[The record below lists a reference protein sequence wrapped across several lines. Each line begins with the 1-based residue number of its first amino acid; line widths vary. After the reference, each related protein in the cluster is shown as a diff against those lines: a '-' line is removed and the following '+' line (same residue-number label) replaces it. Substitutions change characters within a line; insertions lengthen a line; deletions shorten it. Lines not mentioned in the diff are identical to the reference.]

1 MYLVVTVSTY
11 SSSYSSFCLMPS
23 ESCLQII
30 IIMRYLLLWFTSVNN
45 YARLYIK
52 SNPHLTYRPIHRLL
66 SSSSSSCCCCCCSFC
81 TLLLLLLKPADLVGA
96 GICLL
101 FVVVLVVIL
110 VKGVRVCV
118 LWSCVCVLL
127 WCVRCVYVKK
137 VLLLLLLFV
146 CFDICSF
153 RAKGIWASSVF

>member
-1 MYLVVTVSTY
+1 MYLVVNVSTY

-66 SSSSSSCCCCCCSFC
+66 SSSSSSCCCCCSFC
-81 TLLLLLLKPADLVGA
+81 TLLLLLLLKPADLVGA
-96 GICLL
+96 GIFLL

-118 LWSCVCVLL
+118 CGRVCVLL
-127 WCVRCVYVKK
+127 WCVCCVYVKK
-137 VLLLLLLFV
+137 VLLLLLFV
-146 CFDICSF
+146 CLF
-153 RAKGIWASSVF
+153 